1 MNYER
6 RRSSM
11 LLYEQVMSVVSKFE
25 TWRIGVDYLLL
36 KGRNTP
42 TDIVGLQNMTI
53 VTFYL
58 INSQLGLYW

>member
-11 LLYEQVMSVVSKFE
+11 LLYEQVASVVSKFE

-42 TDIVGLQNMTI
+42 TDIVGLRNMTI
-53 VTFYL
+53 VTL
-58 INSQLGLYW
+58 LGLYW